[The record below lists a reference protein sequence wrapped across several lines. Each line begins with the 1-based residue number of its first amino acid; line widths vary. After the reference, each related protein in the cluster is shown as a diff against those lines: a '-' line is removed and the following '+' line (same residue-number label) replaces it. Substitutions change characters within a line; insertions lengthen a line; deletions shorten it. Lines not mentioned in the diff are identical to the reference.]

1 MLKNVLSWKSDRRKK
16 PGRIRQCCR
25 QMGGQVGMLKTGDRL
40 VLEVPHATTDFIKLS
55 GLNFYEKMRQKL
67 NGN

>member
-1 MLKNVLSWKSDRRKK
+1 
-16 PGRIRQCCR
+16 
-25 QMGGQVGMLKTGDRL
+25 MLKTGDRL